1 MTLRRKK
8 VSQQL
13 SSNKDQKHQIN
24 PSGQHSVT
32 TIKMMILISLMI
44 ISEQD
49 LDKVALLKVVM
60 LTNDLTMRFF
70 KRKSRC
76 LVLQQPKTTI
86 LVIQAINN
94 NYNDQ
99 LLHLEAN
106 LYNNSSKLLLCQDK
120 AQSTQALTL
129 SKQGFLEENKLNG
142 RQPHLVLSNR
152 HKEAQVKLCNLA
164 DKILIDH
171 IQVLLIIFKRNNL
184 FIMIQMK
191 TSINNHREALK
202 SRFR

>member
-60 LTNDLTMRFF
+60 FTNALTMRFF

-164 DKILIDH
+164 DKISIDH